1 MTLSFST
8 AIDVDVADVAML
20 RAAVAADLTRR
31 YGHGHWSLVGTEN
44 AVLRD
49 VRAARVLIARDRGHA
64 VGTVRLATK
73 KPWAI
78 DPAYFTERAVAL
90 YLTDM
95 AVLPELQGR
104 GIGRR
109 CLDYARTVAKAWP
122 ADAIRLDAYD
132 GPAGAGGFYS
142 RCGFREVGRLVYRR
156 TPLVYYELML

>member
-1 MTLSFST
+1 MTLSLTT
-8 AIDVDVADVAML
+8 ATDADVADVAFL
-20 RAAVAADLTRR
+20 RSAVAADLTRR
-31 YGHGHWSLVGTEN
+31 HGHGHWSLVGTEN

-49 VRAARVLIARDRGHA
+49 VRAARVLLARDGVRA
-64 VGTVRLATK
+64 VGTVRLATR

-78 DPAYFTERAVAL
+78 DPAYFTERATAL

-95 AVLPELQGR
+95 AVLPELQRR

-109 CLDYARTVAKAWP
+109 CLDFACSVAREWP

-132 GPAGAGGFYS
+132 GPAGAGEFYA
-142 RCGFREVGRLVYRR
+142 RCGFREVGRLVYRK